1 MVLLKRPKVLILIT
15 TILYFLCVFYFF
27 SKDLGFIFSVFVPPF
42 LLFFFGVAASLVGLA
57 VMMFL
62 EFTLIILEVVK
73 MLISWVSRGLKKI
86 LGV

>member
-1 MVLLKRPKVLILIT
+1 
-15 TILYFLCVFYFF
+15 
-27 SKDLGFIFSVFVPPF
+27 
-42 LLFFFGVAASLVGLA
+42 
-57 VMMFL
+57 MMFL